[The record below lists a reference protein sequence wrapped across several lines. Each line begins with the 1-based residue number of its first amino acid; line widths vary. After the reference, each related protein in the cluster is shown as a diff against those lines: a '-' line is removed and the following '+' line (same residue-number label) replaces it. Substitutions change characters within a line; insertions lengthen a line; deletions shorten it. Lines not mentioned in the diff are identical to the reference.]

1 MTADPTFSSPLQW
14 SIDHHPSDRAI
25 QAVRNELIAYNI
37 ATAAIDTSRNIA
49 VFLHDA
55 HGQLRG
61 GIVGTIWGQCV
72 EIKYLWVHPSLRR
85 NGYGSRLLQTLEQ
98 EARSQQCHSAILDTY
113 SFQAPEFYQRLGYEV
128 FGVIDGYPRGYQKV
142 FLKKRLVPHGR

>member
-1 MTADPTFSSPLQW
+1 VTAATDIPAPLQW

-25 QAVRNELIAYNI
+25 EAVRNELIAYNI
-37 ATAAIDTSRNIA
+37 ATAAIDAQRNLA

-61 GIVGTIWGQCV
+61 GIVGTIWGQCL
-72 EIKYLWVHPSLRR
+72 EITSLWVHPSLRGQ
-85 NGYGSRLLQTLEQ
+85 GYGSRLLQTLEQ
-98 EARSQQCHSAILDTY
+98 EARAQQCSSAILNTY
-113 SFQAPEFYQRLGYEV
+113 SFQAPAFYQRLGYEV
-128 FGVIDGYPRGYQKV
+128 FGMIDGYPQGYQKV

>member
-1 MTADPTFSSPLQW
+1 VTTDTDFPSPFQW
-14 SIDHHPSDRAI
+14 SIDHPPSDHTI

-37 ATAAIDTSRNIA
+37 ATTAIDTNRDIA

-55 HGQLRG
+55 HGQLLG

-72 EIKYLWVHPSLRR
+72 EIKYLWVHPSCRE

-98 EARSQQCHSAILDTY
+98 EARAQQCHSAIVDTY
-113 SFQAPEFYQRLGYEV
+113 SFQAPDFYQR
-128 FGVIDGYPRGYQKV
+128 
-142 FLKKRLVPHGR
+142 